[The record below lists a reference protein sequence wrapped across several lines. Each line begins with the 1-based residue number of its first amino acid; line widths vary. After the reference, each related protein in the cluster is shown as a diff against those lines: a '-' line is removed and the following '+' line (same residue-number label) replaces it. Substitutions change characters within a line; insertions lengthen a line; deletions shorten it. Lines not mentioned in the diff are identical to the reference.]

1 MNYCTITINDQKVG
15 LKFGMASF
23 RYLSDG
29 KLVEGK
35 SFVNNELNEVGI
47 AHILYSGYFNN
58 CLVKDVEPSLTFE
71 DFVEH
76 IEKILISK
84 GDLQEI
90 TNAIKVWSTNEL
102 IKQTQVSDEPK
113 KKTSRGK
120 TSKPL
125 G

>member
-120 TSKPL
+120 TSKRL
-125 G
+125 A

>member
-35 SFVNNELNEVGI
+35 SFINNELNEVGI